1 MMGREKKGGQLLAVL
16 AAGVDQSPWVGLEVG
31 GQCLPGACAGLT
43 RRGVSFTLCCRFQ
56 PPFPPPLPKAG
67 LATLNSEEG
76 GF

>member
-1 MMGREKKGGQLLAVL
+1 MTGREKGEQLSAVL
-16 AAGVDQSPWVGLEVG
+16 AAGADQSPWVGLEVG

-56 PPFPPPLPKAG
+56 PPPLPKAG